1 MELAMTRLRRI
12 VRERVGSETPLS
24 VDELSELPWLEMQD
38 AIEAGLADRAD
49 MAQAMFMQD
58 LRPIH
63 PEWSAAELR
72 RWIAGGRWQHTILLA
87 RQSHTASAVTHTSTM
102 AQRVPIGA
110 TSAMRAQWREEP
122 TSVRRLSIRPVRRL
136 YVDAPDKLRESLVT

>member
-12 VRERVGSETPLS
+12 IRERVGSENPLS
-24 VDELSELPWLEMQD
+24 VEELSELPWLEMQD
-38 AIEAGLADRAD
+38 AIDAGLADRAD

-72 RWIAGGRWQHTILLA
+72 RWTEGGRWRHLHAVRPVTPLL
-87 RQSHTASAVTHTSTM
+87 RPLSQSRRPRHSG
-102 AQRVPIGA
+102 QP
-110 TSAMRAQWREEP
+110 
-122 TSVRRLSIRPVRRL
+122 SVRH
-136 YVDAPDKLRESLVT
+136 LR

>member
-12 VRERVGSETPLS
+12 VRERVGAENPMS
-24 VDELSELPWLEMQD
+24 VEELSELPWLEMQD
-38 AIEAGLADRAD
+38 AIDARLADRAD

-72 RWIAGGRWQHTILLA
+72 RWTEGGRWQHTILFGPP
-87 RQSHTASAVTHTSTM
+87 SHTASAVTDTSTM
-102 AQRVPIGA
+102 AQRAAIGA
-110 TSAMRAQWREEP
+110 TSAMRAQWRGEP
-122 TSVRRLSIRPVRRL
+122 AT
-136 YVDAPDKLRESLVT
+136 PDSQ

>member
-38 AIEAGLADRAD
+38 AIDAGLADRAD

-72 RWIAGGRWQHTILLA
+72 RWTEGGRWQHTILFGPQFPYCERCHRHLDHGTA
-87 RQSHTASAVTHTSTM
+87 GSHRCDICDAGSM
-102 AQRVPIGA
+102 AWGA
-110 TSAMRAQWREEP
+110 H
-122 TSVRRLSIRPVRRL
+122 
-136 YVDAPDKLRESLVT
+136 DA